1 MTDEQIKQRVAQI
14 LNILHDPK
22 IGFNG
27 LFNDVKEEYLAELRK
42 KIDRNKEPERYV
54 AERDKLLAE
63 LRPALEPEKQ
73 KKVKE
78 MAIALDS
85 EMAHKGYTEHTFALT
100 GESIMK
106 NRLYV
111 SCGGAAKAF
120 YYVDQHLSDYIP
132 GAQNGLLDTQIMFS
146 NDPEH
151 LIDGKSGHTLPCIK
165 MSDGKYHALDPQIPV
180 DKKNPQ
186 LPLIQ
191 DEIVVGGQI
200 NHILPSIAEKGR
212 PYKIMKIVSP
222 QELEST
228 YLSFENFIRDTT
240 EHKGKTAE
248 LCNRLVVLLNKLN
261 LGQYR
266 SNTEM
271 AYHLAKETQN
281 SDLPLDI
288 VVYKRQTGELTV
300 FPRIQL
306 DGNWY
311 DFRMDSNWLSMNRH
325 DTDLKSEFSI
335 QAPELTFLQKMGL
348 AEYITAYEQL
358 VTERTAKTQTM
369 LNGSDKIEIASLQ
382 KTGIELHQHTDL
394 TTRARYIKIPS
405 PEELAKSRNKNLD
418 LRSKDCS
425 SLNLSG
431 YPAELIEFDDHT
443 IFPTDPQMLPQG
455 FDAKRLRETF
465 KAPGLNIQQLHE
477 RGIDGSGVAIAIIDQ
492 ALAPHTEYNANL
504 VHYEEFMQNNNVNG
518 SMHGSAVASI
528 AVGKNVGVAPKAKL
542 YYFAA
547 DITDLKLDEN
557 DPKRKTSRF
566 YAAALNKIIEINKT
580 LPENMKIVVVSVSAS
595 PAEAGDA
602 ELWAVALQ
610 KAKDNGI
617 FVTTT
622 NLREEYNLADNGLY
636 RDINGDIN
644 NPLSYSLAK
653 WWNGPIPDDT
663 QKKTLAFPM
672 GHRTIASPTG
682 NNKYVH
688 YADGS
693 WSWMKPFEAGM
704 YALAKQVDRTI
715 TPERFWELGLQTGT
729 YNPQSKSVVINPVAL
744 VDKIQELALARD
756 KQQIIAAGS
765 YEHE

>member
-78 MAIALDS
+78 MAIALDP
-85 EMAHKGYTEHTFALT
+85 EMAHKGYTEHKFALT

-111 SCGGAAKAF
+111 SCGNAAKAF

-146 NDPEH
+146 TDPEH
-151 LIDGKSGHTLPCIK
+151 LIDGMSGHTLPCIK

-266 SNTEM
+266 GNAEM

-281 SDLPLDI
+281 SELPLDI
-288 VVYKRQTGELTV
+288 VVYQRKTGELTV
-300 FPRIQL
+300 FPRIEL
-306 DGNWY
+306 EGKWY
-311 DFRMDSNWLSMNRH
+311 DFRMDASWLKLDRH
-325 DTDLKSEFSI
+325 DTDPKSEFSL
-335 QAPELTFLQKMGL
+335 QAPDLTFQQKLSLM
-348 AEYITAYEQL
+348 EYITAYEQL
-358 VTERTAKTQTM
+358 VAERAAEKKSLMNGISKTEQRTLQTQGINLPGHVDFKPMFAHKKIPTPAEIEQTR
-369 LNGSDKIEIASLQ
+369 DKI
-382 KTGIELHQHTDL
+382 
-394 TTRARYIKIPS
+394 
-405 PEELAKSRNKNLD
+405 LD
-418 LRSKDCS
+418 IRSKDCRH
-425 SLNLSG
+425 LNLSI
-431 YPAELIEFDDHT
+431 YTAEQISFDDQT
-443 IFPTDPQMLPQG
+443 VFPSDPKMLPQG
-455 FDAKRLRETF
+455 FDIKHLRDTF
-465 KAPGLNIQQLHE
+465 KFPGLNIHQLHK
-477 RGIDGSGVAIAIIDQ
+477 RGIDGSGVAIAIIDTR
-492 ALAPHTEYNANL
+492 LAPHTEYNNNL
-504 VHYEEFMQNNNVNG
+504 AHYEEFVHYKDHPG
-518 SMHGSAVASI
+518 EMHGSAVASI
-528 AVGKNVGVAPKAKL
+528 AVGKTVGVAPKAKL
-542 YYFAA
+542 FYFAA
-547 DITDLKLDEN
+547 DLSDGQFTDDETR
-557 DPKRKTSRF
+557 KRTSKF
-566 YAAALNKIIEINKT
+566 YAAALNRIIEINKT
-580 LPENMKIVVVSVSAS
+580 LPDNEKIAVVSVSAS
-595 PAEAGDA
+595 PSLSRDPEI
-602 ELWAVALQ
+602 WALALQ
-610 KAKDNGI
+610 EAKNNGI

-644 NPLSYSLAK
+644 NPLSYSK
-653 WWNGPIPDDT
+653 PIWYNSEIS
-663 QKKTLAFPM
+663 QEQQRATLAFPM
-672 GHRTIASPTG
+672 DHRTTASPTG
-682 NNKYVH
+682 NNEYVH
-688 YADGS
+688 YASGG

-729 YNPQSKSVVINPVAL
+729 YTPQSKSVVINPVAL